1 MLLIMLNRKKKII
14 EISELFM
21 ILKRNLVDNNYL
33 FTSKKKIQ
41 KINRS

>member
-1 MLLIMLNRKKKII
+1 MLLIMLNRNTKII

-21 ILKRNLVDNNYL
+21 ILKRNLVDNNCL
-33 FTSKKKIQ
+33 FWSKKEIQ